1 MRRFPKFLKAMPEFY
16 GMNFYDLGVL
26 MAMLYLAMLFNL
38 NALIS
43 VALCGFSIITMKV
56 VRANFDLK
64 GWLLPRKSEVYLKDL
79 DRGDK

>member
-26 MAMLYLAMLFNL
+26 MVMLYFSMLFNL
-38 NALIS
+38 HALIN
-43 VALCGFSIITMKV
+43 VGLCGISIVIMKIL
-56 VRANFDLK
+56 RANFDFK

-79 DRGDK
+79 ERGEK